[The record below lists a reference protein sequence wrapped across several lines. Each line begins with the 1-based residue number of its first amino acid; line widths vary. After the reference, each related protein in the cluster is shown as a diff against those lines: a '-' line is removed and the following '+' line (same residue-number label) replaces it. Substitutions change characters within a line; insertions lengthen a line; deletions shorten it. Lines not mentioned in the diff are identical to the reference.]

1 LLGCRMII
9 LSHFGKAHLT
19 WKSPDDGDFE
29 LCGIP
34 DNPIACTA
42 FSISCSN
49 VALTASVAALAKIED
64 FGLVGD
70 GTGVP
75 PQADPTGTM
84 ARLSDSMEDVAS
96 AATLDQSD

>member
-1 LLGCRMII
+1 MII

-19 WKSPDDGDFE
+19 WKSPAAGFE

-42 FSISCSN
+42 FPISSSN
-49 VALTASVAALAKIED
+49 VALTASGALNIEGV
-64 FGLVGD
+64 GLVGD
-70 GTGVP
+70 GIGVP

-84 ARLSDSMEDVAS
+84 ARFSDSMEDVAS

>member
-1 LLGCRMII
+1 MLGCRMII

-19 WKSPDDGDFE
+19 WKSPAAGFE

-42 FSISCSN
+42 FPISSSK
-49 VALTASVAALAKIED
+49 VALTASLGALAKIED

-70 GTGVP
+70 GIGVP
-75 PQADPTGTM
+75 PQADPSGTM
-84 ARLSDSMEDVAS
+84 ARFSDSMEDVAS